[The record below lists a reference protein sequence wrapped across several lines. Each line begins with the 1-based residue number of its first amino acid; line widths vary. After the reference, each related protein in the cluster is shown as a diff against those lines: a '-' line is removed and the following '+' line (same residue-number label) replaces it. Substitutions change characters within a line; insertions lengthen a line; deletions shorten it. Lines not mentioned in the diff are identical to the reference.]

1 MHAAAAFDT
10 GMPSSAQFGR
20 CRLQIQ
26 AVILIGRTSLL
37 WELFIPT
44 YPSLCWVASVSS
56 WKSCASSKTST
67 YSNSWWK
74 NKYLYT
80 KKKNKETNAQQ
91 EDVVL
96 MCANGREKQEGEGGS
111 RGVTALI
118 ECFEPPGWVVRCD
131 ITYKHDQTE
140 SKKRVRGAA
149 SALACQ

>member
-37 WELFIPT
+37 WELFTPT
-44 YPSLCWVASVSS
+44 YPSLCWVASS
-56 WKSCASSKTST
+56 WESCASSKTST

-91 EDVVL
+91 EDMVL
-96 MCANGREKQEGEGGS
+96 MCERMAERNRKEKAEAEVSQH
-111 RGVTALI
+111 LL
-118 ECFEPPGWVVRCD
+118 
-131 ITYKHDQTE
+131 
-140 SKKRVRGAA
+140 
-149 SALACQ
+149 SALSRRAGLSDVTSHTNMTKLKVRKGWEEQRLL